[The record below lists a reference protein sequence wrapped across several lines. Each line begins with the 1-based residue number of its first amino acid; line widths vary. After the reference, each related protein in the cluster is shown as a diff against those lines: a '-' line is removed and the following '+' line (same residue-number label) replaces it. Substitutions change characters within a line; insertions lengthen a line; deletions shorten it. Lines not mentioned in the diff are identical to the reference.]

1 MSGPMERS
9 EHLAWCKRRALQ
21 YVEAGDLKQ
30 AVASM
35 ASDLGK
41 HDDFR
46 AIASSPLMLA
56 GLGEAIR
63 GDAGGVR
70 RWVEGFN

>member
-1 MSGPMERS
+1 MERAD
-9 EHLAWCKRRALQ
+9 HLAWCKRRALE
-21 YVEAGDLKQ
+21 YVDAGDLDQ

-35 ASDLGK
+35 ASDLSK
-41 HDDFR
+41 HADFR
-46 AIASSPLMLA
+46 AIAGSPLMLI

-63 GDAGGVR
+63 GDVPGVR